1 MPSQTDRLIELF
13 RQTSFKSSPTPVFKL
28 AAGGLSRW
36 YVDCKMALSYPEA
49 RQLVGER
56 IVEKLGSAPADAV
69 GGLALGAWP
78 IALAVSDA
86 AWRLSGRTIRTFVVR
101 KEPKDHGTGK
111 FIEGDV
117 KAGDRTI
124 IVDDVVTTGM
134 STITA
139 VERCRAA
146 GLEVARIFAIVDRQ
160 ESGGRESL
168 EKLGV
173 PFEVLFTLAD
183 LRARAE

>member
-1 MPSQTDRLIELF
+1 
-13 RQTSFKSSPTPVFKL
+13 
-28 AAGGLSRW
+28 
-36 YVDCKMALSYPEA
+36 MAMSYPEA
-49 RQLVGER
+49 RQLVGEL
-56 IVEKLGSAPADAV
+56 IVEKLAGAPADAV

-86 AWRLSGRTIRTFVVR
+86 AWRLSSRTIRTFVVR

-117 KAGDRTI
+117 KAGDRAI

-134 STITA
+134 STVTA
-139 VERCRAA
+139 IERCRAA

-160 ESGGRESL
+160 ESGGRENL
-168 EKLGV
+168 GQQGV